1 MLIQVH
7 LSEQFLLTIQVDND
21 WVQDGQPSE
30 IRTERLVVGN
40 QLSDEV
46 QIAVVEETASQPHG
60 EFFVRD
66 GQLVYHD
73 LGSRYGSFFLEGLRE
88 IAYLHSIGRR
98 TEFVFPPAEFGKELT
113 FQVGQIGVVLKITA
127 ENAERPE

>member
-1 MLIQVH
+1 MLIQVN
-7 LSEQFLLTIQVDND
+7 LSQQFLLTIQLDDD
-21 WVQDGQPSE
+21 WVQPGQAAE
-30 IRTERLVVGN
+30 IQTNRLVVGN
-40 QLSDEV
+40 QLDDEV
-46 QIAVVEETASQPHG
+46 QLAVVEETASQPHG

-98 TEFVFPPAEFGKELT
+98 TEFVFPPEEFNKELT
-113 FQVGQIGVVLKITA
+113 FQIGQIGTVLTITA
-127 ENAERPE
+127 EE

>member
-7 LSEQFLLTIQVDND
+7 LSQQFLLTIQVDSD
-21 WVQDGQPSE
+21 WIQDGQPAE
-30 IRTERLVVGN
+30 IETERLVIGN
-40 QLSDEV
+40 RLADDV
-46 QIAVVEETASQPHG
+46 QIAVGEETASQPHG

-113 FQVGQIGVVLKITA
+113 FQVGQIGAVLKITA
-127 ENAERPE
+127 EDAESAE